1 MANISAPSIT
11 LRTTKGSPLTNAE
24 VDANFSNIS
33 TALQTG
39 LTAASYTAA
48 DVLAKILT
56 VDGAGSGLDADVLD
70 GYNQDTA
77 NTANTIVRRD
87 ASGNFSAGTITATLA
102 GNASTATALTA
113 TLAVGSGGTGSTTA
127 AGARTNLGLEIGVN
141 VQAYDTELQALA
153 GLTSAADK
161 VPYFTGSGTASLYTA
176 SSFMRGHMADADAI
190 TARST
195 LGVRIGTDVQPF
207 DNKLTSIAGLATVDR
222 GFITK
227 NGDSTTVVRSIAG
240 TTGRIVITN
249 ANGAAGN
256 PTINCGSDVPSLA
269 GNNTF
274 AGTTNTFS
282 GITAGAITA
291 TSLTASG
298 DITGATVTTSSDA
311 RLKQD
316 VQTLNNAVELVN
328 SLRGVSYIKNGKA
341 EIGVIAQEVEEYLPQ
356 VVSEDQNG
364 FKTVAYGN
372 MVGLLIEAIKGQQ
385 RTINEIT
392 ARLEKLEK

>member
-1 MANISAPSIT
+1 MPNISAPSIT

-24 VDANFSNIS
+24 VDANFTNIS

-87 ASGNFSAGTITATLA
+87 ASGNFSAGTITATLN

-113 TLAVGSGGTGSTTA
+113 TLGVGSGGTGSTTA

-141 VQAYDTELQALA
+141 VQGYDAELNALA
-153 GLTSAADK
+153 GVTAAADK
-161 VPYFTGSGTASLYTA
+161 IPYFTSASAASVFTAT
-176 SSFMRGHMADADAI
+176 SFMRGAMASTDAAAAR
-190 TARST
+190 TAF
-195 LGVRIGTDVQPF
+195 GVSIGTDVQPF
-207 DNKLTSIAGLATVDR
+207 DAKLTSISGLAAADR
-222 GFITK
+222 GLITK
-227 NGDSTTVVRSIAG
+227 NGDSTTVVRSLVG
-240 TTGRIVITN
+240 TANRIVITN
-249 ANGAAGN
+249 ATGATGN
-256 PTINCGSDVPSLA
+256 PTFDCGSDVPSLA

-274 AGTTNTFS
+274 AGTTNSFVNV
-282 GITAGAITA
+282 
-291 TSLTASG
+291 TASG
-298 DITGATVTTSSDA
+298 AITGATVNTSSDA
-311 RLKQD
+311 RLKQEI
-316 VQTLNNAVELVN
+316 QTLNNAVQVVN

-341 EIGVIAQEVEEYLPQ
+341 EIGVIAQEVEQHLPQ
-356 VVSEDQNG
+356 VVSEDVDG

-372 MVGLLIEAIKGQQ
+372 IVGLLIEAIKEQQ
-385 RTINEIT
+385 NTINELT